1 MNGKL
6 LFSVVI
12 SLQSIEKTGIKPSFI
27 HLVTH
32 TQTCQIF
39 FYKHNSYDALN
50 ESI

>member
-12 SLQSIEKTGIKPSFI
+12 SLQSIEKTGIKPLFI
-27 HLVTH
+27 LPVTH
-32 TQTCQIF
+32 TSIPDF